1 MVKQEN
7 THFQDLRLDGGE
19 LCLNFANTIHDRMAE
34 EKIDYLGSVG
44 DLVGWLEY
52 SGGISKNQA
61 AVLRERTSAQ
71 PEASAKIFR
80 KGIQL
85 REAIFGVFSSLAD
98 RKEPQSEDLEFMN
111 KCAEDALR
119 ARIMTHERGTIKMT
133 WKDDSSPDT
142 ILGLI
147 ALSAFNLA
155 TGDRLSSVKLCP
167 RCHWLFLDKSKNQR
181 RRWCSMETCGSND
194 KALNYYY
201 RSQKA
206 TRKKKKA

>member
-1 MVKQEN
+1 MVKQEIA
-7 THFQDLRLDGGE
+7 HFQDLRLDGGE
-19 LCLNFANTIHDRMAE
+19 LCLDFANTIHDRKAE
-34 EKIDYLGSVG
+34 EPRDYLGSAG

-52 SGGISKNQA
+52 SGGISKRQA
-61 AVLRERTSAQ
+61 AVLRDRTSAL
-71 PEASAKIFR
+71 PEASAKIYR
-80 KGIQL
+80 RGIQL

-98 RKEPQSEDLEFMN
+98 GKVPQSEDLQILN
-111 KCAEDALR
+111 KCVEDALR
-119 ARIMTHERGTIKMT
+119 ARVLTHERGTINVT

-142 ILGLI
+142 ILGMI
-147 ALSAFNLA
+147 ALSAYNLA
-155 TGDRLSSVKLCP
+155 TSERLLSVKLCP

-206 TRKKKKA
+206 ARKKKA

>member
-1 MVKQEN
+1 MA
-7 THFQDLRLDGGE
+7 HFDDLRLDGGE
-19 LCLNFANTIHDRMAE
+19 LCLDFANTIHDRKAE
-34 EKIDYLGSVG
+34 EQRDYLGSIG

-52 SGGISKNQA
+52 SGGIPKSRA
-61 AVLRERTSAQ
+61 AVLRNRTSTQ
-71 PEASAKIFR
+71 PEAAARIYR
-80 KGIQL
+80 RGIQL
-85 REAIFGVFSSLAD
+85 REAIFGVFSSLAE
-98 RKEPQSEDLEFMN
+98 RKEPKPEDLELLN
-111 KCAEDALR
+111 KCVEDALR
-119 ARIMTHERGTIKMT
+119 ARVLTHKGGSINVV

-155 TGDRLSSVKLCP
+155 TGERLSSVKLCP
-167 RCHWLFLDKSKNQR
+167 RCNWLFLDKSKNQR

-206 TRKKKKA
+206 ARKKKP